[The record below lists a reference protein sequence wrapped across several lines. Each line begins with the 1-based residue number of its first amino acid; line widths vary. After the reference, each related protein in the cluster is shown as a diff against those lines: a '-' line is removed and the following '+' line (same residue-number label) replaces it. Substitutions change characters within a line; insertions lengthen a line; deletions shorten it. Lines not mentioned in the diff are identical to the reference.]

1 MLANNLTVEGE
12 EAVQAE
18 LKELEREAVRLTQY
32 LVIIIFDMFIC
43 SQLGEDQLSELPSVP
58 TKKPTEDDREG
69 KVKSLIQIIAN
80 FVVAEEVTPI
90 EENRERIPVAA

>member
-1 MLANNLTVEGE
+1 MLANNLTVEDE

-43 SQLGEDQLSELPSVP
+43 S
-58 TKKPTEDDREG
+58 
-69 KVKSLIQIIAN
+69 
-80 FVVAEEVTPI
+80 
-90 EENRERIPVAA
+90 